1 MTNEDMLVSIWP
13 SIRMMPTFP
22 TPPQRLAQYTWPSLV
37 SWSCKSF
44 QINQRTGYR
53 VRAVVQDTK
62 YIPLSFS
69 SPSPLGGGYK
79 PQIWWGMPL
88 EGYDI
93 CTNPMKSLDLMR
105 PQMLSSPFTKS
116 QYQASV
122 TQSKWQRV
130 SISTSEA
137 GAMDTHSDH
146 YKRIHL

>member
-79 PQIWWGMPL
+79 PQIWRGMPL

-93 CTNPMKSLDLMR
+93 SQNFFESVLYASGHHIVHLDGSWRSCMQR
-105 PQMLSSPFTKS
+105 KKTKS
-116 QYQASV
+116 NRLLFFSHKSIPLFLAAG
-122 TQSKWQRV
+122 SK
-130 SISTSEA
+130 T
-137 GAMDTHSDH
+137 
-146 YKRIHL
+146 

>member
-13 SIRMMPTFP
+13 SIRVMPTFP
-22 TPPQRLAQYTWPSLV
+22 TPPQRLAQHTWPSLFL
-37 SWSCKSF
+37 WSCKSF
-44 QINQRTGYR
+44 QINQRIGCR

-62 YIPLSFS
+62 YIPLKFS
-69 SPSPLGGGYK
+69 YPSPLGGGYK
-79 PQIWWGMPL
+79 PQIWRGTPL

-105 PQMLSSPFTKS
+105 PQMLLSPFTKS

-122 TQSKWQRV
+122 TQCKWQRV
-130 SISTSEA
+130 IISTSEA

-146 YKRIHL
+146 